1 MDHGTFSLTYDYRC
15 PFARNAH
22 EHVVTGLQAGAP
34 WDVRFSPFSLSQVHV
49 EEGATAVWDDPGKAP
64 ELLAVAASLVVRDQF
79 PDQFLDFHAAM
90 FAARHDQSLDIRDER
105 VVSQVLT
112 GAGVDA
118 AAVLD
123 AVHDGWP
130 VEQFRKEH
138 EAAVAD
144 HQVFGVPTFVVGG
157 QAAFVR
163 LMKRPEGDAA
173 VARATIDRVLGLVG
187 GTPEINELKHTS
199 IPR

>member
-22 EHVVTGLQAGAP
+22 EHVVTGLRAGAP

-64 ELLAVAASLVVRDQF
+64 ELLAMAASLVVRDQH

-90 FAARHDQSLDIRDER
+90 FAARHDQSLDIRDEG

-123 AVHDGWP
+123 AVRDGWP

-138 EAAVAD
+138 EAAVAG

-173 VARATIDRVLGLVG
+173 VARTTIDRVLGLVG